1 MLEPVSPA
9 YVVRPARRSD
19 LGLLAGIEHAAGEL
33 FAPYP
38 FAQTAADVITP
49 PSDLRAGL
57 DDGTLFVAEADARV
71 VGFALA
77 SPLDGGMHLDELDV
91 LPSHGRR
98 GIGTALVAAVVDCA
112 RRRDLPHLTLST
124 LRSIPWN
131 APWYQRLGFRVL
143 EPGEITPILRALLD
157 HERTRG
163 LPMEDRV
170 IMKRMT
176 A

>member
-1 MLEPVSPA
+1 MQPFVIRLGRTE
-9 YVVRPARRSD
+9 D
-19 LGLLAGIEHAAGEL
+19 LPLLGDVERAAGEV

-38 FAQTAADVITP
+38 FAQTMREVLTP
-49 PSDLRAGL
+49 PADLRAGAA
-57 DDGTLFVAEADARV
+57 DGTLFVAEADGAV

-98 GIGTALVAAVVDCA
+98 GIGLALVAAVVDCTTD
-112 RRRDLPHLTLST
+112 RQLPHVTLST

-131 APWYQRLGFRVL
+131 APWYERLGFHVL
-143 EPGEITPILRALLD
+143 GAADVTPALRTLLR
-157 HERTRG
+157 HEESRG

-170 IMKRMT
+170 LMKRLL
-176 A
+176 ARVRV